1 MAVTSLINPHLRAVA
16 RWRVSNGVLDDTE
29 FEKTAQPPGMDPMAG
44 GGGGAPGG
52 APPMPDPAA
61 MAAGG
66 GGGAAPMGG
75 APAPPPGPLDPATL
89 AQITQA
95 IGGAGGGM
103 NGPGGKGGGKKAEQ
117 QLLDTKLWTIQFL
130 LVKICESMNI
140 QVPPSI
146 VVGPPPDQTMMQQAQ
161 QEQAAPGGGGATMQG
176 PNDMGGGG
184 AVGAGGAPP
193 PPGPGPIPPM
203 DASQGPIGGTP
214 GGGGGEKMGS
224 AIRSLSSLMDEDT
237 RRPFDVGSEYSL
249 ESLREVRSKAAAMAA
264 LSRSLKN
271 GTA

>member
-1 MAVTSLINPHLRAVA
+1 
-16 RWRVSNGVLDDTE
+16 
-29 FEKTAQPPGMDPMAG
+29 MDPLAGG

-52 APPMPDPAA
+52 APPMPDPMA

-66 GGGAAPMGG
+66 GGGAAPGG

-89 AQITQA
+89 AQLTQA
-95 IGGAGGGM
+95 VQGAGGGGAGA
-103 NGPGGKGGGKKAEQ
+103 GPGGKVGGKKAEQ

-146 VVGPPPDQTMMQQAQ
+146 VIGPPPDQSMMQQAQ

-184 AVGAGGAPP
+184 ALVAPP
-193 PPGPGPIPPM
+193 SAGPGPIPPM
-203 DASQGPIGGTP
+203 DASQGPIGGAP
-214 GGGGGEKMGS
+214 GGGSAKMGS
-224 AIRSLSSLMDEDT
+224 AISNLSSLIDYEG

-264 LSRSLKN
+264 LSRSLKD
-271 GTA
+271 GAA

>member
-1 MAVTSLINPHLRAVA
+1 MATTPLLNPHLRAVA
-16 RWRVSNGVLDDTE
+16 RWRVNSDVLDGSE
-29 FEKTAQPPGMDPMAG
+29 FEKTAQPPGMDPGAG
-44 GGGGAPGG
+44 GGG

-75 APAPPPGPLDPATL
+75 APPPPPGPLDPATL

-95 IGGAGGGM
+95 IGGAGGGQM
-103 NGPGGKGGGKKAEQ
+103 GPGGKGGGKKAEQ

-146 VVGPPPDQTMMQQAQ
+146 VVGPPPDPMMQQQAQ

-184 AVGAGGAPP
+184 APGGGA

-203 DASQGPIGGTP
+203 DASQGPIGGAP

-224 AIRSLSSLMDEDT
+224 AIRSLSSLMDDDG

-264 LSRSLKN
+264 LSRSLKS
-271 GTA
+271 GAA